1 MTQGSAMLLLPNQI
15 TAAMIAAGTSVPV
28 VDSARGEVAWSIG
41 TAYTGVETKINDGGK
56 LWAAVAASTGVKPG
70 TDATKWRETGPSNRM
85 AAFDDKLSTRSVG
98 AGELKLVI
106 KPGFF
111 NGLALYGLVG
121 EQLEITLRNT
131 PGGAII
137 YQWIGDMFEQPFG
150 LFEYLYM
157 PLRQITKRL
166 AADLA
171 MGTDAELTIR
181 ITAAGSGVCGVGM
194 VVCGFWETLLGT
206 GEFGGVEYGASA
218 EIKTYSYIKT
228 EEDGSTSIA
237 PRASATNINCSVVID
252 AEQANKAA
260 DVLTQVLAKPV
271 AIVLSGLPRYEYLN
285 TFGLISG
292 NVTADTWRT
301 AKLQITGKGYI

>member
-15 TAAMIAAGTSVPV
+15 TAAMITAGTSVPV
-28 VDSARGEVAWSIG
+28 VDSARGEVAWSIA
-41 TAYTGVETKINDGGK
+41 TAYTGVENKINYEGR
-56 LWAAVAASTGVKPG
+56 LWASVAASTGVKPG
-70 TDATKWRETGPSNRM
+70 TDTAKWRDEGPSNRM
-85 AAFDDKLSTRSVG
+85 APFDEALTTKCIA

-121 EQLEITLRNT
+121 ERLEITLRAT
-131 PGGAII
+131 PGGEII
-137 YQWIGDMFEQPFG
+137 YGWAGDMYEQAFG

-166 AADLA
+166 AFDLA
-171 MGTDAELTIR
+171 MAPDAELTIR
-181 ITAAGSGVCGVGM
+181 ITASNSGSCEIGM
-194 VVCGFWETLLGT
+194 VVCGFWETLIGT

-228 EEDGSTSIA
+228 NEDGSTTIV

-252 AEQANKAA
+252 AEQANKAV
-260 DVLTQVLAKPV
+260 DLLTQVAARPV
-271 AIVLSGLPRYEYLN
+271 AIVLSGLPRYDYLN
-285 TFGLISG
+285 TVGLISG
-292 NVTADTWRT
+292 TATADTWRT
-301 AKLQITGKGYI
+301 AKLQITGKGFI